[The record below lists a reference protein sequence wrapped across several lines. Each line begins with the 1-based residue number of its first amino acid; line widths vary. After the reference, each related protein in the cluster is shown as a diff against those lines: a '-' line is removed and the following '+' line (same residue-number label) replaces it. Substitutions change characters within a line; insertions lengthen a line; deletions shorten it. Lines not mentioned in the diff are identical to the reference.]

1 MEIIE
6 MSEFKNNYSKLK
18 NNITNENS
26 KIVSFLIYG
35 IFLGR
40 LYEKFRKFKRKI
52 RLKKWISHF
61 KNL

>member
-1 MEIIE
+1 

-18 NNITNENS
+18 NNINNENS

-52 RLKKWISHF
+52 RLKK
-61 KNL
+61 

>member
-18 NNITNENS
+18 NNINNENS